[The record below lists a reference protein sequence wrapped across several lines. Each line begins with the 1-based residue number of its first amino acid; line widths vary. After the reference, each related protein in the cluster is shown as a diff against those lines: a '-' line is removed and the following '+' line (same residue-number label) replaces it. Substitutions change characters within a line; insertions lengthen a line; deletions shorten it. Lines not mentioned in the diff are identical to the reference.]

1 MKLVHSK
8 SLTTTLFAM
17 VAFAF
22 VAAQSLEAQSST
34 TRGFVLGAHLGAAAV
49 SVDGSDSSTGGGG
62 GLLFGLGLNRN
73 FTVYLQLD
81 AATLDVENGETAGNW
96 TLGHA
101 DLGLRFHFANS
112 LRSWVPYV
120 QGGFSGRA
128 VSLSDIPA
136 GNPLSGREVSI
147 SGTSLTFGGG
157 VMIYPSQA
165 FAVDLSVAVN
175 GGQFTTLTV
184 DNTSQTGFDIDS
196 TSTRINVG
204 FAWWP

>member
-1 MKLVHSK
+1 MRLVHSRY
-8 SLTTTLFAM
+8 LTTTLLAA
-17 VAFAF
+17 VAFVF
-22 VAAQSLEAQSST
+22 IAASSVDAQSST

-49 SVDGSDSSTGGGG
+49 SVEGSDASTGGGG
-62 GLLFGLGLNRN
+62 GVIFGLGFNRN

-81 AATLDVENGETAGNW
+81 GATLDVSNGETAGNW

-101 DLGLRFHFANS
+101 DLGVRFHFANS

-120 QGGFSGRA
+120 QGGFSGRV
-128 VSLSDIPA
+128 VSLTDIPA
-136 GNPLSGREVSI
+136 SNPLTGRDVSI
-147 SGTSLTFGGG
+147 SGTSVTFGGG

-184 DNTSQTGFDIDS
+184 DNTSQTGFGVDA